1 MQIYLIL
8 YVFVSLTLHNSPSK
22 LTEISK
28 SRSLTFLWLGF
39 MVNVPVTSS
48 PFLLVR

>member
-8 YVFVSLTLHNSPSK
+8 YAVDSFTVHSSPSK

-28 SRSLTFLWLGF
+28 SRSLTFLAFGF
-39 MVNVPVTSS
+39 MVNTPVTSS
-48 PFLLVR
+48 PFLQVM